1 MRRAPPGQPASICAR
16 PGEER
21 SEAGKA
27 VREPVV
33 AVPVV
38 GGGLAARWRWGVC
51 GHPRGGGW
59 RERLQLIDNVYQ
71 RVRNPRS
78 DRYVSQHK
86 RLIFSYIEISLI
98 QENSQRLSLGII
110 TENFLNDG
118 NRGGPAGS
126 AFSGLGRRCA
136 TRSARSSGMTT
147 RPC

>member
-78 DRYVSQHK
+78 DRYVSQYK

-98 QENSQRLSLGII
+98 QESCQGLSLR
-110 TENFLNDG
+110 TFLNDG
-118 NRGGPAGS
+118 NRWAGGRSTAVREPARAAADPG
-126 AFSGLGRRCA
+126 A
-136 TRSARSSGMTT
+136 TS
-147 RPC
+147 CW